1 MSQNIDFTTFDFS
14 NALQVGSI
22 GGKPVYLRR
31 LTGAMPT
38 SVNAWR
44 TIGNIG
50 AYNQVLMA
58 QGVLTSPDGLEQHV
72 FPGGTK
78 NTEMNS
84 IYYQTNTGEVRVQST
99 YSWPLGFACVLTVL
113 YIVT

>member
-1 MSQNIDFTTFDFS
+1 
-14 NALQVGSI
+14 
-22 GGKPVYLRR
+22 
-31 LTGAMPT
+31 MPT
-38 SVNAWR
+38 SVNMWR

-58 QGVLTSPDGLEQHV
+58 QGVMTSTDGLEQHV
-72 FPGGTK
+72 FPGGTT

-84 IYYQTNTGEVRVQST
+84 IYYQINTGEVRVKSN